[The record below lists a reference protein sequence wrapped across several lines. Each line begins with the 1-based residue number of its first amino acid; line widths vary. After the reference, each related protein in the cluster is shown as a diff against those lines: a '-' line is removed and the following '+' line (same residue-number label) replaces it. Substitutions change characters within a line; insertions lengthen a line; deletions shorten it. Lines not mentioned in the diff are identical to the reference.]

1 MNVPVSTPGH
11 GSAQPAGSARQPLVT
26 ISASYGAGGSVVAP
40 EVARRLEVPF
50 FDRAVP
56 REVARRLAVP
66 LEAALAHEDHAPGP
80 LARLLASFAPIAALY
95 GAAEVTP
102 PPDVLDETTYRAEAD
117 RVIRGLAAHGG
128 GVLLGR
134 ASAIV
139 LSGHP
144 YALHVRLDGP
154 APARIAR
161 AMARQ
166 GIDEQTAAQA
176 QRETD
181 AAREA
186 YVRGIYRADP
196 HDPTL
201 YHLNLDS
208 TAMSVP
214 ACVELIVTA
223 ARARM
228 EPASG

>member
-1 MNVPVSTPGH
+1 MTASASTPDPG
-11 GSAQPAGSARQPLVT
+11 GSESVALPRQPLVT
-26 ISASYGAGGSVVAP
+26 VSASYGAGGSLVGP
-40 EVARRLEVPF
+40 EVARRLGVPF
-50 FDRAVP
+50 FDRAIP
-56 REVARRLAVP
+56 LEVSRRLAVP
-66 LEAALAHEDHAPGP
+66 LEAALAHEEHAPGP

-102 PPDVLDETTYRAEAD
+102 PPDVLDENTYRAEAD

-134 ASAIV
+134 AAAIV

-161 AMARQ
+161 AMERQ
-166 GIDEQTAAQA
+166 AIDEQSATQA

-186 YVRGIYRADP
+186 YVRGIYRTDP
-196 HDPTL
+196 HDAAL
-201 YHLNLDS
+201 YHLNIDS
-208 TAMSVP
+208 TAVSVS
-214 ACVELIVTA
+214 ACVELIVNA
-223 ARARM
+223 AQARM
-228 EPASG
+228 QPGE

>member
-1 MNVPVSTPGH
+1 MPASTPDP
-11 GSAQPAGSARQPLVT
+11 GSADSAAPSHQPLVT
-26 ISASYGAGGSVVAP
+26 VSASYGAGGSVVAP

-80 LARLLASFAPIAALY
+80 VARLLASFAPIAALY

-134 ASAIV
+134 AAAIV
-139 LSGHP
+139 LSEHP

-154 APARIAR
+154 AAARIAR

-166 GIDEQTAAQA
+166 GIDEETATQA

-196 HDPTL
+196 HDPAL
-201 YHLNLDS
+201 YHLNVDS
-208 TAMSVP
+208 TAMSVS

-223 ARARM
+223 ARARVQS
-228 EPASG
+228 AVG